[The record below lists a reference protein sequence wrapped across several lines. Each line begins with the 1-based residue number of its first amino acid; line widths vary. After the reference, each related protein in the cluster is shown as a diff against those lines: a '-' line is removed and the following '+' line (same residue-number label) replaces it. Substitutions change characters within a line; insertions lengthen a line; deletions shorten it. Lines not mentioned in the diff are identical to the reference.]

1 MSTAAAVI
9 LLLLLERWI
18 YGSITLF
25 AIDSLTKVKIE
36 QAIEMK
42 NRNHHHHHHRLHHH
56 HCRCRCRCR
65 NRNYVNKWSRRT
77 RGWRRWFFFPV
88 FFNYAYWWRVFF
100 VYVRNFFHPLWSS
113 SLNVQFIVCK
123 TKIKTKPKRWI
134 ETQKFNFAYVV
145 WRHHYIHSKNFT
157 GWR

>member
-1 MSTAAAVI
+1 MSTAAA

-25 AIDSLTKVKIE
+25 AIDSLLTKVKIE
-36 QAIEMK
+36 QANEMK
-42 NRNHHHHHHRLHHH
+42 NRNHHHHHHR

-65 NRNYVNKWSRRT
+65 NRNYDHKWSRRT
-77 RGWRRWFFFPV
+77 RGWRRWFFFSV
-88 FFNYAYWWRVFF
+88 FSTMHIGEGFLYMCAIFF
-100 VYVRNFFHPLWSS
+100 YPLWSS
-113 SLNVQFIVCK
+113 SLNVQFMVCK

-134 ETQKFNFAYVV
+134 EIQKFNFAYVV
-145 WRHHYIHSKNFT
+145 WRHHYIHSKIFT